1 MEEKF
6 MQEAIELSKKT
17 LTENCGGPFGC
28 VVVKD
33 GEIIGRGWNQ
43 VTSKNDPTA
52 HAEILAIREACQKL
66 NSFQLEGCEVYTSC
80 YPCPMCL
87 GAIYWARPSKVFYA
101 NTAEDAAQIYFDDA
115 FIYQEVLKK
124 SSERII
130 PFRQIL
136 SEEAKQVF
144 TDWSNK
150 EDKIQY

>member
-1 MEEKF
+1 
-6 MQEAIELSKKT
+6 MQEAINLSKKT

-52 HAEILAIREACQKL
+52 HAEVLAIKEACQKL
-66 NSFQLEGCEVYTSC
+66 NSFQLEECEVYTSC

-87 GAIYWARPSKVFYA
+87 GAIYWSRPSKVFYA
-101 NTAEDAAQIYFDDA
+101 NTAQDAVQINFDDA
-115 FIYQEVLKK
+115 FIYEEIKK
-124 SSERII
+124 QPEERTI
-130 PFRQIL
+130 PFRQIP
-136 SEEAKQVF
+136 SEEAKKVF
-144 TDWSNK
+144 TDWFNK